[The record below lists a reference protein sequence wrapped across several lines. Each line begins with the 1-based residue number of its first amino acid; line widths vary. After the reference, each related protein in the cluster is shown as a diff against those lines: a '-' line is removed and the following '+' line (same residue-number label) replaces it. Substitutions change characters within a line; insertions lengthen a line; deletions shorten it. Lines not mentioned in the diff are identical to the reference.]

1 MRIVGV
7 ENHGMQT
14 DMDVNSRIIVSVRIE
29 LLGNVITAVC
39 RFGQCPN
46 VIAQNINNARVLRVD
61 YEAVVVESIATIQGM
76 ALVVG
81 HRREGN
87 RPIGTAV
94 FGNID
99 TSVVAVGIDAG
110 GIDDIV
116 RRIGYAVKNRG
127 NGNVKNFVGLGKQ
140 GVALKIGARARMANH
155 IVDIGANI
163 KLTVN
168 SGSDSVVFRNLHFA
182 GFAFDGHLPGLTFV
196 GGILQ
201 ALIGGSQNDVACNSH
216 VVDEIPLVSRRSHHL
231 GHGIIVSG
239 INGPNASAN
248 EAVVIILLVEAVV
261 GSGRATITRADINQ
275 AVGILGHATDQQVL
289 IANLMPGHTVVVG
302 FVDTT
307 TH

>member
-1 MRIVGV
+1 
-7 ENHGMQT
+7 MQT

-61 YEAVVVESIATIQGM
+61 YEAMVVESITTIQGM

-99 TSVVAVGIDAG
+99 TSVVAVGIDAS

-168 SGSDSVVFRNLHFA
+168 CGNDSVVF
-182 GFAFDGHLPGLTFV
+182 
-196 GGILQ
+196 
-201 ALIGGSQNDVACNSH
+201 
-216 VVDEIPLVSRRSHHL
+216 
-231 GHGIIVSG
+231 
-239 INGPNASAN
+239 
-248 EAVVIILLVEAVV
+248 
-261 GSGRATITRADINQ
+261 
-275 AVGILGHATDQQVL
+275 
-289 IANLMPGHTVVVG
+289 
-302 FVDTT
+302 
-307 TH
+307 